1 MFKKTIIVAA
11 IISGIGL
18 SPLGQSVQA
27 DQISSQPID
36 LSSLTELNNASK
48 SLNLLRHTMNNT
60 VLSVSQEKE
69 KQDAEKAAQN
79 VKTIQGD
86 EKTSADK
93 LIELAKKY
101 IGVPYVWG
109 GSSPSG
115 FDCSGFTSYVYREA
129 LGKEIGRTS
138 YNQIGNGK
146 KVTFADAKVGDVLVF
161 FGVSHVGIYLGN
173 GEFIHAPKPGD
184 QVKISSISGMTP
196 DYALEY

>member
-69 KQDAEKAAQN
+69 KQDAEKAAQSA
-79 VKTIQGD
+79 KTIQGD

-161 FGVSHVGIYLGN
+161 FGGSHVGIYLGN